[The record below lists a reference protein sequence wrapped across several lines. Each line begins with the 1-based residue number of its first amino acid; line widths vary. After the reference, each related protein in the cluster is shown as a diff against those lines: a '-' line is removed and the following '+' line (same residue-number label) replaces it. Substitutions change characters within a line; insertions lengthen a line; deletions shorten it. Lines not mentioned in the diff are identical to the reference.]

1 MKTPALI
8 SSSTFLAFVNAHEKK
23 KGNMRKKGKEKKRRR
38 EKVSEKK
45 KRVHDMLIQD
55 FPTVSPFFLYLL
67 RLVSLSQIPSS
78 LFQFQ
83 LVY

>member
-23 KGNMRKKGKEKKRRR
+23 KRKMRKKGKEKKRRR

-55 FPTVSPFFLYLL
+55 FPTVSPFFYTSY
-67 RLVSLSQIPSS
+67 VSSHCRKYPPPSS
-78 LFQFQ
+78 SFN
-83 LVY
+83 